1 MADEEAKKE
10 AKAEKPA
17 KKGFNIKVILFGLPL
32 FIIQLV
38 LVYFITANF
47 LVKSASESHKNSE
60 GEQVEN
66 SDSSESEDTEESESS
81 EESEGEEGKGKSP
94 VQIFSIDD
102 LIINPAGTSG
112 QRLLLLSVG
121 FGVSNEEKVT
131 MLKENE
137 IVIKDLILNSMS
149 QKSLAELSRVEL
161 KDSLKIEIM
170 GQVNKLL
177 PKAKIKNVYFSK
189 YVIN

>member
-17 KKGFNIKVILFGLPL
+17 KKGFNIKIILFGLPL
-32 FIIQLV
+32 FIVQLV

-47 LVKSASESHKNSE
+47 LVKSAPESHKNSE

-66 SDSSESEDTEESESS
+66 SDSSESEET
-81 EESEGEEGKGKSP
+81 EESEGEEGKEKSP
-94 VQIFSIDD
+94 VQIYSIDD

-121 FGVSNEEKVT
+121 FGVANEEKVT

-149 QKSLAELSRVEL
+149 KKSLADLSRVEL